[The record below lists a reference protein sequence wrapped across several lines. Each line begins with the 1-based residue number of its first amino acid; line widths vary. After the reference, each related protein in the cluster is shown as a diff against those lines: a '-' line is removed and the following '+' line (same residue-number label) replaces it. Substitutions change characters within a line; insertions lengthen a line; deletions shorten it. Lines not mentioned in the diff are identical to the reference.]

1 MREVFEKDFS
11 EPFRQYLKAD
21 HKKAKDLCIDC
32 GDPIGPKEKI
42 SIAFMNEVGDDFT
55 RKRSAFWDC
64 KVDAFLCPGCAFIY
78 ALSPLGFRL
87 YANKF
92 VFVNINNNV
101 RALLDANSKVGKV
114 DQEGEKTENKKVCS
128 VVCRDDQYLVE
139 RNSRN

>member
-11 EPFRQYLKAD
+11 EPFRKYLSAD

-32 GDPIGPKEKI
+32 GDPIGPKEKV

-87 YANKF
+87 YVNKF
-92 VFVNINNNV
+92 VFVNINNSIG
-101 RALLDANSKVGKV
+101 A
-114 DQEGEKTENKKVCS
+114 C
-128 VVCRDDQYLVE
+128 
-139 RNSRN
+139 

>member
-1 MREVFEKDFS
+1 M
-11 EPFRQYLKAD
+11 
-21 HKKAKDLCIDC
+21 KDLCIDC
-32 GDPIGPKEKI
+32 GNPTGPKEKV

-92 VFVNINNNV
+92 VFVNTNDSINT
-101 RALLDANSKVGKV
+101 LLYTNSKIGRIDK
-114 DQEGEKTENKKVCS
+114 EGEKTENKKIFS
-128 VVCRDDQYLVE
+128 VVCRDNQCFIKRKATGNIKCPGDLAW
-139 RNSRN
+139 SRCR